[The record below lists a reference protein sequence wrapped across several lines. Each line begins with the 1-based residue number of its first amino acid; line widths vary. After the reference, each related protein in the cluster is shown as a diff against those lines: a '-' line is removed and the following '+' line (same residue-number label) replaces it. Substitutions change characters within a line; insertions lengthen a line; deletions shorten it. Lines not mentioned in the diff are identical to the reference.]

1 MIDMENKMTKNEF
14 DIKTLLRVLVAFWL
28 VIAIVTVL
36 GGVIGGGYSLLSDK
50 TTYTSYAS
58 FWVNANSVGG
68 VSQSSTMGA
77 AQLATNYVELAD
89 TTALLTRA
97 VKDGNLAAKWNTT
110 EDSAVKTLG
119 SMISAGKTDADSL
132 MFTVYIR
139 SGNAQMTYDAI
150 SAVQQSMITVIEEV
164 NGDSEVVRVAEV
176 YSMDDVYASRP
187 SALKKAL
194 IGAAAGFVLS
204 YAICFA
210 IYVFDKRARNAKDIA
225 TATSLSVVS
234 LPERFYLDSMS
245 KRISAEEAVCAY
257 ISAAERVVNL
267 TPEGARTIAVT
278 GASFADPDAVL
289 SIAEVYAGNG
299 INTLVIE
306 CDSRLPLIADMLG
319 EDGEKLVGLDAFIAE
334 GKMPTVINIDDF
346 LDTVTVGAEGSGYL
360 SCRNIRALVEKLSD
374 GYERVLLSLPSAELM
389 TDLSA
394 LARIADATVVS
405 ISYGDRIDGIEN
417 AERLL
422 NSAGIDA
429 SAVYFLP
436 L

>member
-204 YAICFA
+204 YAICFV
-210 IYVFDKRARNAKDIA
+210 IYVFDKRARNAGDIA
-225 TATSLSVVS
+225 TATALSVVS

>member
-14 DIKTLLRVLVAFWL
+14 DIKTLLRVLVSFWII
-28 VIAIVTVL
+28 IAIVTAL
-36 GGVIGGGYSLLSDK
+36 GGVAGGVYSLLRDK
-50 TTYTSYAS
+50 TTYTAYAS
-58 FWVNANSVGG
+58 FWVNAKTQGG

-97 VKDGNLAAKWNTT
+97 VKDGSLASKWNTT

-119 SMISAGKTDADSL
+119 SMISAGKTDAESL

-176 YSMDDVYASRP
+176 YSMDDVYTSRP

-194 IGAAAGFVLS
+194 VGAAAGFVLS
-204 YAICFA
+204 YAICFV
-210 IYVFDKRARNAKDIA
+210 IFVLDRRARRACDIA
-225 TATSLSVVS
+225 SATSLSVVS
-234 LPERFYLDSMS
+234 LPERFYIDSMA
-245 KRISAEEAVCAY
+245 KRISPEEAVSSY

-267 TPEGARTIAVT
+267 TPDGACTIAVT
-278 GASFADPDAVL
+278 GATFADPDAVL

-299 INTLVIE
+299 IPTLVIE
-306 CDSRLPLIADMLG
+306 CDSRLPLIAEMLG
-319 EDGEKLVGLDAFIAE
+319 EDGENTIGLDSFISE
-334 GKMPTVINIDDF
+334 GKMPTVINIDDC

-360 SCRNIRALVEKLSD
+360 SCRHISALVEKLSS

-394 LARIADATVVS
+394 LAKIADATVVS

-417 AERLL
+417 AESLL
-422 NSAGIDA
+422 AASGIHPC
-429 SAVYFLP
+429 AVYFLP